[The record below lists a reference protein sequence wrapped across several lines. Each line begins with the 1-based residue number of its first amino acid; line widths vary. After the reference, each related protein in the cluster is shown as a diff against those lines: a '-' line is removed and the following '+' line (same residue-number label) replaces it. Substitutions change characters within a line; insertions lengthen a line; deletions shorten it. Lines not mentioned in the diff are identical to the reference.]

1 MSPLARI
8 RQAAACSAFG
18 FFAGVAVGAMGLAV
32 GAAGVA
38 LMAPISAVAATA
50 PATGAN
56 TSLQPGQATAAT
68 SAAVAQP
75 QPTPA
80 QATAATSAA
89 QAQPQPTPAQATA
102 ATSAAQAS
110 PQPTPGQATA
120 ATSAA
125 QALPQPTPGQATAA
139 TSAAQALPQ
148 PTPGQ
153 ATAGTSAAQPSS
165 QLTPAQGAATLPA
178 AAATSIA
185 AQAVPQPVQLA
196 PNAAA
201 QIARS
206 ALLTI
211 EGTATAD
218 ALQLSI
224 RRVSDKSLVSS
235 DDVTVSVDG
244 KNQSVTHEKGGAY
257 ELPINDL
264 RGDGARDVD
273 VTVAHD
279 GIREIVS
286 GKVSV
291 AEASSTQSLLRDHK
305 QVAWWILNI
314 VIILIA
320 ATAISRRKG

>member
-18 FFAGVAVGAMGLAV
+18 FFAGLALGAMGLTV
-32 GAAGVA
+32 G
-38 LMAPISAVAATA
+38 
-50 PATGAN
+50 GARV
-56 TSLQPGQATAAT
+56 ATAADAPAQAT
-68 SAAVAQP
+68 GEISVAQAP
-75 QPTPA
+75 AQPTPA
-80 QATAATSAA
+80 QTTAATSAA
-89 QAQPQPTPAQATA
+89 QAPTQSTPAQAA
-102 ATSAAQAS
+102 AT
-110 PQPTPGQATA
+110 PP
-120 ATSAA
+120 
-125 QALPQPTPGQATAA
+125 
-139 TSAAQALPQ
+139 
-148 PTPGQ
+148 
-153 ATAGTSAAQPSS
+153 
-165 QLTPAQGAATLPA
+165 
-178 AAATSIA
+178 AAATSTA
-185 AQAVPQPVQLA
+185 AQAPQPVQLA

-201 QIARS
+201 QIGRS

-224 RRVSDKSLVSS
+224 RRMSDQSLVSS

-244 KNQSVTHEKGGAY
+244 KNQSVTHAKGGVY

-320 ATAISRRKG
+320 ATAISRRKS

>member
-18 FFAGVAVGAMGLAV
+18 FFAGLALGAMGLAV
-32 GAAGVA
+32 GGAGVA
-38 LMAPISAVAATA
+38 LMVTSSAVAAAAPGAGANMSSPAGHAIA
-50 PATGAN
+50 PA
-56 TSLQPGQATAAT
+56 L
-68 SAAVAQP
+68 
-75 QPTPA
+75 
-80 QATAATSAA
+80 
-89 QAQPQPTPAQATA
+89 
-102 ATSAAQAS
+102 
-110 PQPTPGQATA
+110 
-120 ATSAA
+120 AA
-125 QALPQPTPGQATAA
+125 QALPQPTSAQAAAA
-139 TSAAQALPQ
+139 TSAAQPPPQ
-148 PTPGQ
+148 PT
-153 ATAGTSAAQPSS
+153 SA
-165 QLTPAQGAATLPA
+165 PA
-178 AAATSIA
+178 AAATSAPQPSPQPTPAQAAAATSAPQPSPQPTPAQAAAATSAPQPSPQPTPAQAAATSPA
-185 AQAVPQPVQLA
+185 AQASQPVQLA
-196 PNAAA
+196 PNVAR

-206 ALLTI
+206 ALLTV

-224 RRVSDKSLVSS
+224 RRVGDKSLISG

-291 AEASSTQSLLRDHK
+291 AEASSTSLWRDHK

-320 ATAISRRKG
+320 ATAVSRRKG

>member
-18 FFAGVAVGAMGLAV
+18 FFAGLAVGAMGLAV
-32 GAAGVA
+32 GGAGVA
-38 LMAPISAVAATA
+38 LMAPGSAVAAAA

-56 TSLQPGQATAAT
+56 TSSQA
-68 SAAVAQP
+68 
-75 QPTPA
+75 A
-80 QATAATSAA
+80 QATAATSTPQPLPQSTTAPAAATAPATASSTAA
-89 QAQPQPTPAQATA
+89 QAA
-102 ATSAAQAS
+102 
-110 PQPTPGQATA
+110 
-120 ATSAA
+120 
-125 QALPQPTPGQATAA
+125 
-139 TSAAQALPQ
+139 
-148 PTPGQ
+148 
-153 ATAGTSAAQPSS
+153 
-165 QLTPAQGAATLPA
+165 
-178 AAATSIA
+178 
-185 AQAVPQPVQLA
+185 PQPVQLI

-206 ALLTI
+206 ALLSI
-211 EGTATAD
+211 QGTATAD

-224 RRVSDKSLVSS
+224 RRVSDQSLVSS
-235 DDVTVSVDG
+235 DEVTVSVDG

-264 RGDGARDVD
+264 RGDGTRDVD
-273 VTVAHD
+273 ITVAHD

>member
-18 FFAGVAVGAMGLAV
+18 FFAGLAVAMGLAV

-38 LMAPISAVAATA
+38 LMAPSSAMAAAA
-50 PATGAN
+50 PVTGAN
-56 TSLQPGQATAAT
+56 TSSQPGQATLAAQL
-68 SAAVAQP
+68 SP

-80 QATAATSAA
+80 
-89 QAQPQPTPAQATA
+89 PAVA

-110 PQPTPGQATA
+110 PQPTPGQAA
-120 ATSAA
+120 AT
-125 QALPQPTPGQATAA
+125 PP
-139 TSAAQALPQ
+139 
-148 PTPGQ
+148 
-153 ATAGTSAAQPSS
+153 
-165 QLTPAQGAATLPA
+165 
-178 AAATSIA
+178 AAATSTA
-185 AQAVPQPVQLA
+185 AQAVPQPVQLV

-286 GKVSV
+286 GKVAV

>member
-38 LMAPISAVAATA
+38 LMAPNSAMAAAA

-56 TSLQPGQATAAT
+56 TSSQPGQATAAT
-68 SAAVAQP
+68 SASQASS
-75 QPTPA
+75 QPTPG
-80 QATAATSAA
+80 
-89 QAQPQPTPAQATA
+89 QPTA

-139 TSAAQALPQ
+139 ISAAQASPQ
-148 PTPGQ
+148 P
-153 ATAGTSAAQPSS
+153 
-165 QLTPAQGAATLPA
+165 TPAQGAATLPA
-178 AAATSIA
+178 AAATSTA

-224 RRVSDKSLVSS
+224 RRVSDKTLVGS

-244 KNQSVTHEKGGAY
+244 KNQTVTHEKGGAY

-264 RGDGARDVD
+264 RGDGTRDVD

>member
-18 FFAGVAVGAMGLAV
+18 FFAGLALGAMGLAV
-32 GAAGVA
+32 GGAGVA
-38 LMAPISAVAATA
+38 LMVTSSAVAAA
-50 PATGAN
+50 ATGAGAN
-56 TSLQPGQATAAT
+56 MSSPAGQATAAT
-68 SAAVAQP
+68 LG
-75 QPTPA
+75 A
-80 QATAATSAA
+80 QAA
-89 QAQPQPTPAQATA
+89 
-102 ATSAAQAS
+102 
-110 PQPTPGQATA
+110 PQPTPGQAAA
-120 ATSAA
+120 ATSASQTA
-125 QALPQPTPGQATAA
+125 PQPTSAPATAA
-139 TSAAQALPQ
+139 TSAMQPAPQ
-148 PTPGQ
+148 PTPTQ
-153 ATAGTSAAQPSS
+153 
-165 QLTPAQGAATLPA
+165 
-178 AAATSIA
+178 AAATSA
-185 AQAVPQPVQLA
+185 AAAPQPVQLA
-196 PNAAA
+196 PNVAAL
-201 QIARS
+201 IARS

-224 RRVSDKSLVSS
+224 RRVSDKSLISS

-244 KNQSVTHEKGGAY
+244 KNQSVTHEKGGFY

-264 RGDGARDVD
+264 RGDSARDVD

-291 AEASSTQSLLRDHK
+291 AEASSTSLWRDHK

-320 ATAISRRKG
+320 ATAVSRRKG